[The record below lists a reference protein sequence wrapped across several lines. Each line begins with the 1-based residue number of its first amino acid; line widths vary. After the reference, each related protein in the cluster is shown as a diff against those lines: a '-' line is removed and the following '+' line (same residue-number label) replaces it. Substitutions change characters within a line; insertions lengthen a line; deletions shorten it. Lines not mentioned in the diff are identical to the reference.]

1 MRHFLSTLLFA
12 AGLFVARPATAS
24 AIELITSCGQFVR
37 GSGILAGDLDCSA
50 TADDAV
56 KLQGRLHLAG
66 FTISAS
72 PAHDGVRCLK
82 GACRVEGP
90 GAITG
95 GATGVH
101 SEKNA
106 RLIGVTI
113 RDNVGAGVHAVKTAR
128 IDSSTVASNGGDGVD
143 ADKLNAH
150 GSGFLDNDGDGAH
163 TVRKAALLGCNVTG
177 NAGDGVSSDRLA
189 KVSHITT
196 VSENGLD
203 GIDAGR
209 VMLQRGASVTLNGTA
224 AACGVSEECDDIATA
239 YRPVVSADALCGT
252 SRDTTSADTWGACL
266 ND

>member
-1 MRHFLSTLLFA
+1 MFVLAPASTH
-12 AGLFVARPATAS
+12 
-24 AIELITSCGQFVR
+24 AIDQITSCGQFVR
-37 GSGILAGDLDCSA
+37 GSAILAGDLDCSA
-50 TADDAV
+50 TDDDAV

-66 FTISAS
+66 FTLTAS
-72 PAHDGVRCLK
+72 PGHDGVRCLK
-82 GACRVEGP
+82 GACRIEGP
-90 GAITG
+90 GTITG

-101 SEKNA
+101 SEKNT
-106 RLIGVTI
+106 RLIGVTV

-143 ADKLNAH
+143 ADKINAH
-150 GSGFLDNDGDGAH
+150 SSWFRDNDGDGAH
-163 TVRKAALLGCNVTG
+163 TVRKATLLGCSVTG

-209 VMLQRGASVTLNGTA
+209 IMLKKGASSTLNGTS
-224 AACGVSEECDDIATA
+224 AACGATEECDDIATA
-239 YRPVVSADALCGT
+239 YRPLVSADALCGT
-252 SRDTTSADTWGACL
+252 SRDTTSDDSWHACL

>member
-1 MRHFLSTLLFA
+1 MRFSFRPLILA
-12 AGLFVARPATAS
+12 AAMFVARPPATHAV
-24 AIELITSCGQFVR
+24 ELITGCGQFVR
-37 GSGILAGDLDCSA
+37 GSAILGGDLDCSA

-66 FTISAS
+66 FTITAS

-82 GACRVEGP
+82 GACRIEGP
-90 GAITG
+90 GTITG

-101 SEKNA
+101 SEKNT

-113 RDNVGAGVHAVKTAR
+113 RDNVGAGVDAVKTAR
-128 IDSSTVASNGGDGVD
+128 IDDSSIASNGGDGVD
-143 ADKLNAH
+143 ADKITAY
-150 GSGFLDNDGDGAH
+150 GSGFVDNAGAGAH
-163 TVRKAALLGCNVTG
+163 TVRKATFLGCSITG
-177 NAGDGVSSDRLA
+177 NGGDGVRSDRLA
-189 KVSHITT
+189 KVSHITV

-209 VMLQRGASVTLNGTA
+209 IMLKRGASSTLNGTD
-224 AACGVSEECDDIATA
+224 AACGVTQECDDIATA

-252 SRDTTSADTWGACL
+252 SRDTTSADSWHACL